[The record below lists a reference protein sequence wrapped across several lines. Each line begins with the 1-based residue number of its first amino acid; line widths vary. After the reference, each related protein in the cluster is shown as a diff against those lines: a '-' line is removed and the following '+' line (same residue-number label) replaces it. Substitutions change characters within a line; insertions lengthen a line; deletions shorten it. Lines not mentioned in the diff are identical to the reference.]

1 MSKMRSTST
10 LPARSMLC
18 CALATCLFVALPALA
33 QSSNA
38 TLRGQVAA
46 AQAGSEVTVTNIA
59 TGAVRRAPVAANGNY
74 TVVGLPPGTYKV
86 EANGISRMV
95 TLQVASSSTV
105 DLDAGTQPAGAGNA
119 KTLDTINVSAPMLKD
134 VKTSEVGNVVS
145 LHQIEQLPQA
155 TRNFLEFADTVPGM
169 VFQVDGNGNTK
180 LRGGAS
186 NASAGNLYIDGVGQK
201 SYVKGGGIA
210 GQSDTQGNPF
220 PQLAIGEYKVI
231 TSNYKAEYGQISGA
245 AITAATKSGTN
256 EFHGETFYR
265 YTDQDLRD
273 KRPDEEANGKID
285 SQTKEYGFA
294 LGGPI
299 IQDRMHFFVAY
310 EGKENVV
317 PKSVQADANAQP
329 YIGLLPSTI
338 SSQYGAA
345 NMPFSEDLYFGK
357 LDFEPTDRDRIELS
371 GQYRNESQVGNV
383 GGTSALDHGTNKIN
397 KDKRANLRWQHSADN
412 WFNELIVGTENS
424 QNNPNPKSIGNGI
437 VYKYLN
443 YNDPNIGEYTFLE
456 TGSAGG
462 LNVQRKSQKGWFL
475 QNDLTLTSFQW
486 HGEHTIKMGVSYKD
500 IKLISQDAAALNP
513 QFSYSVDANGV
524 AAIPY
529 RVDFIAPYNTPG
541 QKATVES
548 PSKQYGVYLQDDWAA
563 TDKLMVNAGVRWD
576 YEKSPAYT
584 NFVTSP
590 AFVNALYSDDP
601 ANPGQPWANRLL
613 PSGINVADYISNGH
627 NRKNFKDGWAPR
639 LGFSYDFFGDQSAV
653 LHGGAGRSYDR
664 NLFEQLALETSKAAL
679 SPVTVYF
686 KNSATGSCYKADRAC
701 AVWDPKYLNG
711 VDQLNTIPGVSGSA
725 ELFMFNNRLKTPYS
739 DQYSL
744 GISNQ
749 VGDWLTDVT
758 FQRVLSYDGFAM
770 SLVNRYP
777 NGAFF
782 DATGSAPWGQPVPG
796 YQNTILGMNGLEQRS
811 SQVLLSA
818 EKPYTK
824 ESGWGLTLSYT
835 HTSARQNR
843 NIDEPYAFDKAT
855 IHDYPF
861 VKSDA
866 VAGHRF
872 VASGSIDGPW
882 GVTFGAKLVLATPN
896 PVNTIA
902 CYGKVDADGAQCQQ
916 IGFVPPGSGRF
927 LVGGKIWGYRTVDF
941 QATKEFTVYNDVKL
955 SARINLLNAFNF
967 KNYSSYIYGGPNGTG
982 DYFGTGGR
990 LDTSYVGLNRTGD
1003 INYVPRTVT
1012 FEVGAK
1018 F

>member
-1 MSKMRSTST
+1 MSKTRSASN
-10 LPARSMLC
+10 LPARSILC

-33 QSSNA
+33 QSSSA

-74 TVVGLPPGTYKV
+74 TVVGLPPGNYKV
-86 EANGISRMV
+86 EANGISRTV

-105 DLDAGTQPAGAGNA
+105 DLDANTQASGGGNA
-119 KTLDTINVSAPMLKD
+119 KTLDTVNVSAPMLKD

-245 AITAATKSGTN
+245 AVTAATKSGTN

-273 KRPDEEANGKID
+273 KRPDEQQNGKIA

-299 IQDRMHFFVAY
+299 LQDRMHFFVAY

-357 LDFEPTDRDRIELS
+357 IDFEPTDRDRIELS
-371 GQYRNESQVGNV
+371 GQYRDETQVGNV
-383 GGTSALDHGTNKIN
+383 GGTSAPDHGTNKIN
-397 KDKRANLRWQHSADN
+397 KDKRGNLRWQHSADN

-475 QNDLTLTSFQW
+475 QNVIRPGFPRHLKAM
-486 HGEHTIKMGVSYKD
+486 E
-500 IKLISQDAAALNP
+500 
-513 QFSYSVDANGV
+513 NG
-524 AAIPY
+524 
-529 RVDFIAPYNTPG
+529 
-541 QKATVES
+541 
-548 PSKQYGVYLQDDWAA
+548 
-563 TDKLMVNAGVRWD
+563 
-576 YEKSPAYT
+576 
-584 NFVTSP
+584 
-590 AFVNALYSDDP
+590 
-601 ANPGQPWANRLL
+601 
-613 PSGINVADYISNGH
+613 
-627 NRKNFKDGWAPR
+627 
-639 LGFSYDFFGDQSAV
+639 
-653 LHGGAGRSYDR
+653 
-664 NLFEQLALETSKAAL
+664 
-679 SPVTVYF
+679 
-686 KNSATGSCYKADRAC
+686 
-701 AVWDPKYLNG
+701 
-711 VDQLNTIPGVSGSA
+711 
-725 ELFMFNNRLKTPYS
+725 
-739 DQYSL
+739 
-744 GISNQ
+744 
-749 VGDWLTDVT
+749 
-758 FQRVLSYDGFAM
+758 
-770 SLVNRYP
+770 
-777 NGAFF
+777 
-782 DATGSAPWGQPVPG
+782 
-796 YQNTILGMNGLEQRS
+796 
-811 SQVLLSA
+811 
-818 EKPYTK
+818 
-824 ESGWGLTLSYT
+824 
-835 HTSARQNR
+835 
-843 NIDEPYAFDKAT
+843 
-855 IHDYPF
+855 
-861 VKSDA
+861 
-866 VAGHRF
+866 
-872 VASGSIDGPW
+872 
-882 GVTFGAKLVLATPN
+882 
-896 PVNTIA
+896 
-902 CYGKVDADGAQCQQ
+902 
-916 IGFVPPGSGRF
+916 
-927 LVGGKIWGYRTVDF
+927 
-941 QATKEFTVYNDVKL
+941 
-955 SARINLLNAFNF
+955 
-967 KNYSSYIYGGPNGTG
+967 
-982 DYFGTGGR
+982 
-990 LDTSYVGLNRTGD
+990 
-1003 INYVPRTVT
+1003 
-1012 FEVGAK
+1012 
-1018 F
+1018 